1 MGRFSMTGQV
11 IVMKCI
17 AIIKTNVKDKRDH
30 YLKVMV
36 VGMHTGKQS
45 KQNSKDW
52 MGQKNSF

>member
-45 KQNSKDW
+45 K
-52 MGQKNSF
+52 